1 MVLERGVD
9 GVEGFWKTCMPPIW
23 TGEIRVKTLIRGPM
37 RLLGGVGGLNGVQI
51 LPEVLLGAQLELSSF
66 CATNAYW
73 AQRWHQRL
81 LTPWTTA

>member
-1 MVLERGVD
+1 MRPL
-9 GVEGFWKTCMPPIW
+9 
-23 TGEIRVKTLIRGPM
+23 GE
-37 RLLGGVGGLNGVQI
+37 VGGLNDVQI

-81 LTPWTTA
+81 LNPWTTA